1 MHQSASEIIR
11 HQQEKMEI
19 FRLIW
24 SPALSPSMSIFIWR
38 LLANRVPMDAKL
50 QWRNIH
56 LASKCRCCK
65 NSSEETRE
73 HLFIQGATMAKI
85 WRYFAN
91 WFPDAPEFPRDMTNI
106 ELRIRWWKSNAM
118 QTTKEHVNI
127 LIPCLILWFIWTER
141 NNVIHWG
148 VIFSSGNV
156 IERVQ
161 NHLQW
166 AILARKI
173 QGAQWKG
180 SAPNVTFNLP
190 QQKVNRAPQS
200 RVVWWQ
206 LPQSGYVKINTDGAF
221 AGVTFMAGG
230 GGVIRN
236 D

>member
-1 MHQSASEIIR
+1 MPLGAPNDLVEKIIEVPIDGEGKDTARWNSTAHGDFSTSSAWEIIR

-50 QWRNIH
+50 QWRSIH
-56 LASKCRCCK
+56 LASKCKCCK

-141 NNVIHWG
+141 NNVIH
-148 VIFSSGNV
+148 
-156 IERVQ
+156 
-161 NHLQW
+161 
-166 AILARKI
+166 
-173 QGAQWKG
+173 
-180 SAPNVTFNLP
+180 
-190 QQKVNRAPQS
+190 
-200 RVVWWQ
+200 
-206 LPQSGYVKINTDGAF
+206 
-221 AGVTFMAGG
+221 
-230 GGVIRN
+230 
-236 D
+236 